1 MAQNNRQLSEGSQRV
16 RALRNLLTRLRS
28 REMARLKELRR
39 DQAEDVLTEPSDELE
54 VARSASD
61 VEVHASLVGRT
72 EDWLKAIEGAF
83 EALDQG
89 RYGICEKCRREI
101 PLARLRARPFAAF
114 CTECQKKR
122 DETRKQGTIDEE
134 SLHRWTV
141 PEGME
146 TPLPE
151 EESAGKP
158 EEQAKAL
165 SAAAFAPPS
174 GGPETRPG
182 PVTTRRRQARRGKPK
197 PRRKPPRR

>member
-1 MAQNNRQLSEGSQRV
+1 MAQNNRQLSEGSERV

-28 REMARLKELRR
+28 RELARLKELRR
-39 DQAEDVLTEPSDELE
+39 DQAEDILTEPSDELE

-61 VEVHASLVGRT
+61 VELHASLIGRT

-83 EALDQG
+83 EAMNHG
-89 RYGICEKCRREI
+89 RYGICEKCKREI

-122 DETRKQGTIDEE
+122 DENREQGTIDEE

-146 TPLPE
+146 TPPAVE
-151 EESAGKP
+151 EPAAKP
-158 EEQAKAL
+158 EEQVKAL
-165 SAAAFAPPS
+165 SGPAFAPPS

-182 PVTTRRRQARRGKPK
+182 PVTTRRRQALPAKPK
-197 PRRKPPRR
+197 ARRKPPRR